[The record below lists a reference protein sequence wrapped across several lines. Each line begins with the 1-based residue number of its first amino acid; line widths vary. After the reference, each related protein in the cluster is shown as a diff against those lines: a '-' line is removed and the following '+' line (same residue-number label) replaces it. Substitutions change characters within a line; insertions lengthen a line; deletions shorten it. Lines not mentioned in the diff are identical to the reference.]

1 MDRFDSTD
9 TRPPHDA
16 RLPMTTAE
24 RPLRVLLVDDHAVV
38 RAGLRLLLE
47 HHGGYEVVGEAGCSA
62 DALDRASGTRPD
74 VVLLD
79 LDLGGDKAID
89 FFKDLRA
96 AAGCAKILLL
106 TSLRDPEMHRRA
118 IRLGARGLVA
128 KQDPAESL
136 FKSIR
141 KVHDGELWVDRV
153 LTAEILSE
161 MVSGGAAARDP
172 EQERIASLTPRER
185 EVIELVALGLK
196 NKEIACRLF
205 VSDITVRHH
214 LTSVFAKLEVQDR
227 LALVLYAFQHGLA
240 HPPK

>member
-1 MDRFDSTD
+1 
-9 TRPPHDA
+9 
-16 RLPMTTAE
+16 MTTTE

-47 HHGGYEVVGEAGCSA
+47 NRGGYEVVGEAGCCA

-89 FFKDLRA
+89 FFKDLLV
-96 AAGCAKILLL
+96 AAGCARILLL
-106 TSLRDPEMHRRA
+106 TGLSDPEVHRRA

-136 FKSIR
+136 LKSIR

-161 MVSGGAAARDP
+161 MVSGAASARDP

-185 EVIELVALGLK
+185 EVTELVAQGLK
-196 NKEIACRLF
+196 NKEIANRLF

-214 LTSVFAKLEVQDR
+214 LTSIFAKLDVQDR
-227 LALVLYAFQHGLA
+227 LALVLYAFRHGLA
-240 HPPK
+240 RPPR